1 MPVTISGDGTIT
13 GVVAGGLPDGVIT
26 ASELAS
32 GQTGS
37 APTYA
42 ARAWVNFSGATPPT
56 LTGAGNVSSV
66 TRNATGNFTINIT
79 TAMPDTAYAV
89 VTTPYGRNLGAG
101 SQRRFFNVTDVD
113 SVGVVVARTTTTF
126 TVNTC
131 DETGTQQDPL
141 GMQVIVY
148 R

>member
-13 GVVAGGLPDGVIT
+13 GIVAGGLPDGVIT
-26 ASELAS
+26 TAELAS

-42 ARAWVNFSGATPPT
+42 ARAWVNFNG
-56 LTGAGNVSSV
+56 TGTVAINGSGNVTSISD
-66 TRNATGNFTINIT
+66 NAVGNFTVNMT
-79 TAMPDTAYAV
+79 TALPDTNYAAI
-89 VTTPYGRNLGAG
+89 TTPYGRNATGT
-101 SQRRFFNVTDVD
+101 QRRFFNVTDVD
-113 SVGVVVARTTTTF
+113 EAGVIVNRTSSAF
-126 TVNTC
+126 RINTC
-131 DETGTQQDPL
+131 DENATQRDPV